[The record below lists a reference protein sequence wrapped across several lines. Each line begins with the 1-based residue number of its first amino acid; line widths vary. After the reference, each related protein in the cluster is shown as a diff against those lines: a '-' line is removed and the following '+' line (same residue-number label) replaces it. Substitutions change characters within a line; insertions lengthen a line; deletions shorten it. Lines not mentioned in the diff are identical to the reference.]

1 MQDPMLD
8 HAVDKDIGHTPEI
21 HSSLFMNFGHW
32 VAPNRNRGC
41 PGSYLGFL
49 LDQKVLQDKGLF
61 SGIQSRHF
69 QH

>member
-32 VAPNRNRGC
+32 MAPNRNWGC
-41 PGSYLGFL
+41 PGSKLGEVL
-49 LDQKVLQDKGLF
+49 LDQKVLYDMGSF
-61 SGIQSRHF
+61 F
-69 QH
+69 